1 MQQVLGCVCVLHMDV
16 ELFLESVG
24 VFVIMWKLSVSVGEC
39 CNVEVVSVCSCM
51 CRYTRRVL
59 QKGDFK
65 TLGAKINLSVNSIF
79 PELVD

>member
-59 QKGDFK
+59 QKK
-65 TLGAKINLSVNSIF
+65 EIS
-79 PELVD
+79 ELLVPK